1 MDFFLLLFAVLEVAP
16 LVVECMT
23 RFLKISFFFFIFMCV
38 HVPTMAGL

>member
-23 RFLKISFFFFIFMCV
+23 RFLKINFFFIFMCV